1 MQTTEPQRAEK
12 TPSAEWIDAADVAK
26 LVRARAKTDFPG
38 VKFSVRTSKY
48 SMGASISVCWC
59 DGPTTK
65 EVDEA
70 VGQFGGSG
78 FDGSIDLKYS
88 WSSWLLPDGSAQVAR
103 SPGTSGSMG
112 YHEPIDTDKP
122 HPDARLVR
130 FGANYVFTS
139 RVVTGGTGPS
149 ELKFS
154 ERVGRDLCELQG
166 VEYTGPDTLHVLGAG
181 DRDSVRYH
189 VARLLSATPFPPGH
203 EYVGVRYAGDDRRD
217 PQVWAEIVLAPV
229 TD

>member
-1 MQTTEPQRAEK
+1 MQTTEPQSAEK
-12 TPSAEWIDAADVAK
+12 TPSADWIAAAGVAK
-26 LVRARAKTDFPG
+26 LVRARVKADFPG
-38 VKFSVRTSKY
+38 VKFSVRTSTY
-48 SMGASISVCWC
+48 SMGASITVSWC

-70 VGQFGGSG
+70 VRQYGGSG

-88 WSSWLLPDGSAQVAR
+88 WSSWLLPDGSAQVAH

-112 YHEPIDTDKP
+112 YDEPIDTDKP

-139 RVVTGGTGPS
+139 RTVTGNTRGA
-149 ELKFS
+149 EIDFN
-154 ERVGRDLCELQG
+154 ERVGRDLCALQG
-166 VEYTGPDTLHVLGAG
+166 VEYAGPDTLELLGAG

-203 EYVGVRYAGDDRRD
+203 KYVGVRYAGDDRRD
-217 PQVWAEIVLAPV
+217 PQVWAEIVLAPAK
-229 TD
+229 D